1 MLSPELR
8 LSNRELI
15 DSVFNKQILTDFDK
29 SNDCILSFIV
39 NLLLRLLSLSWGL
52 LQSSFLLLILVL
64 CYNNKHCLLDP
75 FWYLHAIFED
85 GGFVG

>member
-29 SNDCILSFIV
+29 SNDCIL
-39 NLLLRLLSLSWGL
+39 L
-52 LQSSFLLLILVL
+52 
-64 CYNNKHCLLDP
+64 HC
-75 FWYLHAIFED
+75 
-85 GGFVG
+85 